1 MDYFS
6 RAQIHLSRIATMK
19 LKHPLSTPRRFY

>member
-6 RAQIHLSRIATMK
+6 RAQIHLSRIATVK
-19 LKHPLSTPRRFY
+19 LKQPLSLARRID